1 MTRLIETESIKEWRI
16 FELAYF
22 VKDEHRRG
30 EWREVGGVLLLPPAV
45 PVLPVVRCARRSSAA
60 LLVAVADCRRAAV
73 VGYSASRP
81 PAMTPSLHQRS

>member
-1 MTRLIETESIKEWRI
+1 MTRLMETETIKEWRI

-30 EWREVGGVLLLPPAV
+30 VERGRWSVLLLPPAV

-60 LLVAVADCRRAAV
+60 LLVVVADCRRVAV

-81 PAMTPSLHQRS
+81 PATTPTLHQRS